1 MKCMYCGC
9 LESRV
14 IDSRP
19 TEDGTAIRRRRECT
33 ACARRFT
40 SYEKLEMTPVYIVK
54 KDGRREPFDPAK
66 VRSGIIKACGKRP
79 VALSQVDEAVA
90 DIERAVANLLE
101 QEITTDKV
109 ASMVMKRLKKLDEVA
124 YVRFASVYRQFHD
137 INSFMAELRTL
148 MEDEDTR
155 AALKPE
161 GTQPPEA

>member
-19 TEDGTAIRRRRECT
+19 AEEGTAIRRRRECT
-33 ACARRFT
+33 ACGRRFT
-40 SYEKLEMTPVYIVK
+40 SYEKLEMTPVFIVK

-79 VALSQVDEAVA
+79 VALSQVDEAVS
-90 DIERAVANLLE
+90 DIERAVANLLV
-101 QEITTDKV
+101 QEITTDQV
-109 ASMVMKRLKKLDEVA
+109 ANMVMERLKKLDEVA

-137 INSFMAELRTL
+137 INSFMQELRSL
-148 MEDEDTR
+148 MEDEETR
-155 AALKPE
+155 AVFKPDAAQSPD
-161 GTQPPEA
+161 T